1 MNIDYLLK
9 TKYEQVVAAIEHIH
23 YEHTVDAGAMW
34 GTLTESEA
42 RHEYTK
48 LLNALPNIPNLTDE
62 ERKTLAEMINAKIA
76 AIPQIEA
83 EQRAAYEEY
92 EGKKKVAFEEAKQ
105 RFASLSSFEKL
116 RLKQMK
122 QDPEQIDVDWL
133 TLPEIDQLYRKKM

>member
-1 MNIDYLLK
+1 MNIDHLLK

-23 YEHTVDAGAMW
+23 YEHTIDAGSMW

-92 EGKKKVAFEEAKQ
+92 EGKKNAAFEEAKQ
-105 RFASLSSFEKL
+105 RQNL
-116 RLKQMK
+116 R
-122 QDPEQIDVDWL
+122 
-133 TLPEIDQLYRKKM
+133 

>member
-1 MNIDYLLK
+1 MNIEHLLK

-23 YEHTVDAGAMW
+23 YEHTVDAGAMF

-76 AIPQIEA
+76 AIPQVEA
-83 EQRAAYEEY
+83 EQRAAYEAY
-92 EGKKKVAFEEAKQ
+92 EADKKAAFDAAKK
-105 RFASLSSFEKL
+105 RFDSLSTFEKL
-116 RLKQMK
+116 RLRQQK
-122 QDPEQIDVDWL
+122 QDPNQIDVDWL